1 MRTLNTQL
9 RAALR
14 RGLPLAGLALLFT
27 LAAAAQP
34 GGGGPEPGPGNGGGG
49 ATDVPLDGGVSLL
62 LASGVAYG
70 LRRLRRR

>member
-1 MRTLNTQL
+1 MPNFL

-14 RGLPLAGLALLFT
+14 RGLPLAGLALLLT
-27 LAAAAQP
+27 LAAQAQP

-62 LASGVAYG
+62 LAGGAAYA
-70 LRRLRRR
+70 LKRLRRARS